1 MIKFENLFIFFIIC
15 LASLLEK
22 NLSGQIKETF
32 SKQERNQLLRMATF
46 GPTAQMVA
54 NVDEA
59 FSDDKIVNEIEWLD
73 QQLNHPSA
81 YEDPH
86 DNWLSH
92 FQRVEQIA
100 TTLEPTVDFYQ
111 DYPN

>member
-59 FSDDKIVNEIEWLD
+59 FSISTELTIWL
-73 QQLNHPSA
+73 L
-81 YEDPH
+81 
-86 DNWLSH
+86 
-92 FQRVEQIA
+92 RM
-100 TTLEPTVDFYQ
+100 
-111 DYPN
+111 

>member
-1 MIKFENLFIFFIIC
+1 
-15 LASLLEK
+15 
-22 NLSGQIKETF
+22 
-32 SKQERNQLLRMATF
+32 MATF

-86 DNWLSH
+86 DNWLISLS
-92 FQRVEQIA
+92 
-100 TTLEPTVDFYQ
+100 TG
-111 DYPN
+111 